1 MKTKTVWLLVAG
13 FSMLALAPATAQT
26 YVEITPPASAVTA
39 STSDTNVAGNAV
51 DNNLSTRWSGFGDGA
66 WLRLDLGAVR
76 TVGRVGIATYQG
88 NVRRS
93 TFDIQVSTDNVAW
106 TNAFSGQTSGTS
118 LAEEFFTFAPQSA
131 RYVRYLGHG
140 NTVNLWN
147 SVTELSV
154 FQPAT
159 TSTPTPT
166 PTPAVPTA
174 TPTATPTPAGSYVE
188 VTPGGAGVT
197 ASANDG
203 NLPANAVDNSL
214 ATRWS
219 ANGDG
224 QWLQLDLGTA
234 RTVGYVRIAAYNG
247 NVRQS
252 RFDLQVATTAG
263 AWTNV
268 LTNTL
273 TSGTTTAEQTF
284 DFPDVSARWVRYL
297 GHGNTVNSWNSLSEV
312 SVFATACTDCQT
324 PTPTP
329 TPTATVGPT
338 VTPTPTPTP
347 RPSGQTMEIMTWVP
361 AYNQATWKAALQAN
375 TGGANNPRNT
385 LTRIGGQFWLVQS
398 NGTLTQNVSDADVQW
413 VVDYSR
419 ANNIKFLICTF
430 NYHNG
435 WNWDIAS
442 SAFVNNRTALIN
454 NLVNLVNRWGAAGVD
469 IDFEG
474 NLAGE
479 PNRAAFATFIRE
491 LGARLH
497 GMNKELTVDIF
508 PYIWN
513 QPAMS
518 WIGDWTGAVDGIQS
532 MGYAELFGGGPSWQ
546 AYRWQQDSVTAAGYS
561 PRVLGMGMPGWAGT
575 WGSGGLGTSTQAHV
589 NELLSGSFNRYPT
602 SIAIWDAQFNG
613 AGWLS
618 PGVWDGLKTM
628 RNRTAN

>member
-1 MKTKTVWLLVAG
+1 VSWRVGLLRMKTKTVWLLVAG
-13 FSMLALAPATAQT
+13 VSMLAHAPAMAQT
-26 YVEITPPASAVTA
+26 YVEITPAASAVTA

-51 DNNLSTRWSGFGDGA
+51 DNNVATRWSGFGDGA
-66 WLRLDLGAVR
+66 WIRFDLGAVR
-76 TVGRVGIATYQG
+76 TVSRVGIATYLG
-88 NVRRS
+88 NTRRS
-93 TFDIQVSTDNVAW
+93 TFDIQVSSDNVGWA
-106 TNAFSGQTSGTS
+106 NAFSGQTSGTS

-140 NTVNLWN
+140 NTLNLWN
-147 SVTELSV
+147 SLTELSV
-154 FQPAT
+154 FQPAA

-166 PTPAVPTA
+166 PTPVA
-174 TPTATPTPAGSYVE
+174 SYVE

-203 NLPANAVDNSL
+203 NVPANSVDNDL

-268 LTNTL
+268 LTGAL

-297 GHGNTVNSWNSLSEV
+297 GHGNTVNTWNSLSEV
-312 SVFATACTDCQT
+312 SVFATACTQCVT

-329 TPTATVGPT
+329 TTPTPGPTA
-338 VTPTPTPTP
+338 TPTPTPTP
-347 RPSGQTMEIMTWVP
+347 RPVGQTMEIMTWVP
-361 AYNQATWKAALQAN
+361 SYNQATWKAALQAN
-375 TGGANNPRNT
+375 TGGANTPRNT
-385 LTRIGGQFWLVQS
+385 LTRIGGQFWQVQS
-398 NGTLTQNVSDADVQW
+398 NGTLVQGVPDADVQW
-413 VVDYSR
+413 VASYSQ
-419 ANNIKFLICTF
+419 ANGIKFLVCTH
-430 NYHNG
+430 NYING
-435 WNWDIAS
+435 WNWDVAS

-454 NLVNLVNRWGAAGVD
+454 NLVSTVNRWGAAGVD

-491 LGARLH
+491 LGTRLH
-497 GMNKELTVDIF
+497 GMGKELTVDIF
-508 PYIWN
+508 PSQWN
-513 QPAMS
+513 QPAMT
-518 WIGDWTGAVDGIQS
+518 WIGDWVGSVDGVQS
-532 MGYAELFGGGPSWQ
+532 MGYDALFGGGADWQ
-546 AYRWQQDSVTAAGYS
+546 AYRWQQDTVMAAGYS
-561 PRVLGMGMPGWAGT
+561 SRILGMGMPGWTGT
-575 WGSGGLGTSTQAHV
+575 WGSGGLGTSVQAHM
-589 NELLSGSFNRYPT
+589 NELLSGNYNRYPT